1 MTTIE
6 CAACLD
12 EVPAREATDIG
23 YGDAVCRRCLATEV
37 KTRADI
43 GDPPL
48 TIADWNITF
57 S

>member
-12 EVPAREATDIG
+12 EVPAREATSIG
-23 YGDAVCRRCLATEV
+23 YGDAVCRRCLAIEV